1 MRRYTNKCED
11 AIAVCEP
18 QSMVDHTSQV
28 ARLANRVLMS
38 AKNEADN
45 SEEPQFISR
54 VNNAASELHSGER
67 GREGEGG

>member
-11 AIAVCEP
+11 AISVGES

-45 SEEPQFISR
+45 SEDPTFNLR
-54 VNNAASELHSGER
+54 VNNAAAELHSGKR
-67 GREGEGG
+67 RR